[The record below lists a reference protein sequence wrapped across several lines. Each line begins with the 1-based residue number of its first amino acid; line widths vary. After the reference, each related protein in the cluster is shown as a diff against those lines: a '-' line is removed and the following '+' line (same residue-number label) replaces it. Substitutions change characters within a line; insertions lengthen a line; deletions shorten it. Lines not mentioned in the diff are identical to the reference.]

1 MQHLRPSLAKI
12 RTPMHPIARPAAS
25 QVQRPERSG
34 RRNLKD
40 PAMTTQT
47 LARPAALPTTSPVL
61 DRIFAAPVPANDTEA
76 ARTSLIVRRRERQRR
91 RDAR

>member
-1 MQHLRPSLAKI
+1 MNMQTLV
-12 RTPMHPIARPAAS
+12 RPAA
-25 QVQRPERSG
+25 Q
-34 RRNLKD
+34 
-40 PAMTTQT
+40 
-47 LARPAALPTTSPVL
+47 PAASPVL